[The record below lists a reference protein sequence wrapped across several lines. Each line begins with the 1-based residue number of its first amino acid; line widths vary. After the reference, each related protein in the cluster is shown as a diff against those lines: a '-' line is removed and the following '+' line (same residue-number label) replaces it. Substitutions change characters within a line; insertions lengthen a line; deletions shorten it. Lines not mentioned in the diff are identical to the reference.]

1 MHTNKYYSKLNVLR
15 AWAREHLQEAPVGH
29 SDNRIIIFEMPS
41 PQSQISVAPN
51 ASWDSF
57 GENDPRVR
65 ELFLTK
71 GLHVPHTLH
80 ATVFYPRLLRELGEY
95 GRRGLPV
102 TQRGTHNVGSQET
115 KAGEVPLKCQTRAA
129 LGICW

>member
-1 MHTNKYYSKLNVLR
+1 MHTNKYYSECSPET
-15 AWAREHLQEAPVGH
+15 WAREHLQEAPVGH

-41 PQSQISVAPN
+41 PQSQISGAPN

-57 GENDPRVR
+57 GENDPQVR

-80 ATVFYPRLLRELGEY
+80 A
-95 GRRGLPV
+95 
-102 TQRGTHNVGSQET
+102 
-115 KAGEVPLKCQTRAA
+115 A
-129 LGICW
+129 LFALDSSGN